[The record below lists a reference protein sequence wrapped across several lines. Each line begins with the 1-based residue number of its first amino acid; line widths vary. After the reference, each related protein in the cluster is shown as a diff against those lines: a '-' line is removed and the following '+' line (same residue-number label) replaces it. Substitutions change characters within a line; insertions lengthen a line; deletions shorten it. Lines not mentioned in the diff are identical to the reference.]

1 MRTSVK
7 RADASV
13 ETQTKYLPNT
23 TLERYQLDRIASNGG
38 Y

>member
-13 ETQTKYLPNT
+13 EHLPNT
-23 TLERYQLDRIASNGG
+23 SLERYHYSNQLDRIVSNGG